1 MKIVSFLTKVAA
13 SIIIAIIAIALFVL
27 ILVSMAA
34 TLLIFLGDSTIH
46 IAWAIPTILVVIIA
60 IIALI
65 TLIYHGIDNYYD

>member
-1 MKIVSFLTKVAA
+1 MKIVSFLAKVAA
-13 SIIIAIIAIALFVL
+13 SILIAIIAIALFVL
-27 ILVSMAA
+27 MLVSMAA

-46 IAWAIPTILVVIIA
+46 IVWAIPTILVVIIA